1 MVTLFSR
8 RTVLAAMLAAITL
21 ASAVAEIRADPAG
34 PLPSWNDGP
43 TKTSIIDFVTKVTKE
58 GGPDYV
64 APAERIATFD
74 NDGTLWVEQPI
85 YTQFA
90 FAIDRVRAMANK
102 HPEWKTQEPFESI
115 LNDDLKGL
123 AASGDK
129 GMVEIVAAT
138 HSGMSTT
145 DFNKEVKD
153 WFAVAKHPRF
163 KVLYTDLVYQPML
176 ELLDYLRA
184 NGFKTFIVSGGGVEF
199 MRTFADKTYGIPPE
213 QVIGSAGVTKFEMW
227 DASPVLIKMPKVLF
241 VDDGPGKPEGID
253 HFIGRRPIFAFG
265 NSDGDKEM
273 LEWTAAGD
281 GVRFMGLVLHTDPER
296 EYAYGPADGLPDSKV
311 GTFSQALMDEAKG
324 KGWTIADIKKDWKTI
339 FPPAKAA
346 Q

>member
-21 ASAVAEIRADPAG
+21 ASAAAELRADPAD
-34 PLPSWNDGP
+34 PLPSWNDSP

-90 FAIDRVRAMANK
+90 FAIDRVKAMANK
-102 HPEWKTQEPFESI
+102 HPEWKTQEPFKSV

-123 AASGDK
+123 AASGEK

-145 DFNKEVKD
+145 DFNKEVRD

-163 KVLYTDLVYQPML
+163 KVLYTDLVYQPMI

-324 KGWTIADIKKDWKTI
+324 KGWTIANMKKDWKTI